1 MANSQRVS
9 AAVFL
14 AILLGG
20 SVASA
25 QPADTQGQ
33 LEAAQ
38 DEAGVLDSSRVDAR
52 VEEIVVSARKRSEM
66 LEDTPLAVTAIG
78 VEALRDHD
86 ISRLDEIRSLVP
98 NLNFQQTPI
107 GIDQAAQFRIRGI
120 GTTRIGSSFDPG
132 VGVYVDGVYLPRS
145 VSSIM
150 SVIDVQQIEVLRGPQ
165 GTLFGKNSIGGAI
178 SVTTVK
184 AHEDLEGFAQV
195 RPGNF
200 GSIETRAMVNI
211 PVLEN
216 LYSRFSVTTANF
228 DGFTFNTT
236 SGEYTSDRQSVSALG
251 SLRWIPIDDLTIDV
265 SGFWSRDNTH
275 GMGGSCFFVQQG
287 PLSPPGDEWREQC
300 TRSGPFDY
308 QSEVLQ
314 IADQVSYGTWGV
326 ANWDIGDAWVFEDL
340 AFKSTT
346 SWRGGSTRFR
356 SDVDGTNLPLITLAS
371 IGGSPTAGQETTG
384 WSIIQEGQV
393 NASAWDGRINL
404 VAGAFG
410 FWEAGDVPTNT
421 TLLLGGAVL
430 QSNTSRSQTHNWD
443 WAIYSQGTID
453 ILEWMSL
460 TAGLRYTEEKKG
472 NDFSIEPVLPVPGP
486 PVVQPAS
493 AIFTAWTPMATL
505 ALTLP
510 EDLMSDAPID
520 HLMGYFTYSKGFRG
534 GGFNAVLNA
543 SVDSLTPFEP
553 ETLDSFEVGVKT
565 IALDQ
570 RLTFSAALFL
580 YDYKDIQVTST
591 EFDPVTESVVQLT
604 RNAAEGTGKGVELE
618 SRAFLLPGLVA
629 NGSVGILK
637 TEYDNFA
644 GAVDDLNGDT
654 INRAGEPFN
663 NSPELQTNL
672 GIQFTMPI
680 QSIGSDWLVGYLTPR
695 VDWYY
700 QSSVNFA
707 GPELMAATQ
716 RGYNQLHARL
726 AYAFMDDRAQVALW
740 GKNLTNETY
749 FLNGQPLA
757 STFGHVL
764 RTYAAPRTFGGEL
777 SYRF

>member
-1 MANSQRVS
+1 MFLLVRWSIAALLWTVVGVS
-9 AAVFL
+9 PAL
-14 AILLGG
+14 
-20 SVASA
+20 S
-25 QPADTQGQ
+25 QPADTQAE
-33 LEAAQ
+33 LEAAR
-38 DEAGVLDSSRVDAR
+38 DAALEVGASRVDAR
-52 VEEIVVSARKRSEM
+52 VEEIVVSARKRAEM

-86 ISRLDEIRSLVP
+86 ISRLDEIRNLVP
-98 NLNFQQTPI
+98 NLNFQQTPV
-107 GIDQAAQFRIRGI
+107 GLDQASQFRIRGI
-120 GTTRIGSSFDPG
+120 GTTRIGPAFDPG

-184 AHEDLEGFAQV
+184 AHQDFEGFAQV

-200 GSIETRAMVNI
+200 GLIETRAMVNI
-211 PVLEN
+211 PILEN

-251 SLRWIPIDDLTIDV
+251 SIRWLPVDDVTVDV
-265 SGFWSRDNTH
+265 TGFWSRDNSH
-275 GMGGSCFFVQQG
+275 GLGGSCFFVQQG
-287 PLSPPGDEWREQC
+287 PLAPPGDEWREAC
-300 TRSGPFDY
+300 TRSGPLEY
-308 QSEVLQ
+308 QSDVLQ
-314 IADQVSYGTWGV
+314 VADQTSYGTWGV
-326 ANWDIGDAWVFEDL
+326 LNWDLGDAWVFEDI

-346 SWRGGSTRFR
+346 SWRAGGTRFR
-356 SDVDGTNLPLITLAS
+356 SDVDGTALPLIKIAS
-371 IGGSPTAGQETTG
+371 IGGAPTAGDETSG
-384 WSIIQEGQV
+384 WSAIQEGQV

-410 FWEAGDVPTNT
+410 FWERADVPTNT
-421 TLLLGGAVL
+421 TALLSGAVL
-430 QSNTSRSQTHNWD
+430 QSSTTRSQTRNWD

-453 ILEWMSL
+453 LLEWMSL
-460 TAGLRYTEEKKG
+460 TGGLRYTEEKKG
-472 NDFSIEPVLPVPGP
+472 NDFSVEAVLPVPGP
-486 PVVQPAS
+486 PQEQAAS
-493 AIFTAWTPMATL
+493 AIFTAWTPMASL

-510 EDLMSDAPID
+510 EDILDDAPIE
-520 HLMGYFTYSKGFRG
+520 HLMGYFSYSNGFRG
-534 GGFNAVLNA
+534 GGFNAVLNN
-543 SVDSLTPFEP
+543 SVDALASFEP
-553 ETLDSFEVGVKT
+553 ETLNSFEIGVKT
-565 IALDQ
+565 IALEQ
-570 RLTFSAALFL
+570 RLTFSAAVFR

-591 EFDPVTESVVQLT
+591 EFDPVTDGIVQLT
-604 RNAAEGTGKGVELE
+604 RNAAEGTGEGVELE
-618 SRAFLLPGLVA
+618 SRAFVLPGLVV

-637 TEYDNFA
+637 TEYDDFP

-672 GIQFTMPI
+672 GIQFTLPVR
-680 QSIGSDWLVGYLTPR
+680 SIGPSWLAGHLTPR

-707 GPELMAATQ
+707 GPELVAATQ
-716 RGYNQLHARL
+716 RGYNQLHARVS
-726 AYAFMDDRAQVALW
+726 YSFMDERAQVALW
-740 GKNLTNETY
+740 GKNLTSETY
-749 FLNGQPLA
+749 FINGQPLA

-764 RTYAAPRTFGGEL
+764 RTYGAPRTYGGEL